1 MEQITKH
8 VEGQFNGQESTAK
21 HGCLQVPGAL
31 ESLEVSKTNSRLSSA
46 SCVAI
51 PTPQTRLQ
59 KSNRRSPIC
68 GKTDDA

>member
-1 MEQITKH
+1 MVKKRRRH
-8 VEGQFNGQESTAK
+8 TAAYK
-21 HGCLQVPGAL
+21 FRVAL
-31 ESLEVSKTNSRLSSA
+31 EALEVSKTNSRLSSA